1 MMPESIAAGKRVKY
15 RNDPLPKLQSGLLK
29 EYFINQDI
37 VNSCALLFF
46 SLAFISTALD
56 SVVITSGIHV
66 RISRK
71 TEEFIFKGNCLENG
85 NEQSPVQNALENQ
98 CFV

>member
-46 SLAFISTALD
+46 SLAFISTALGAGYTYAILCAICCK
-56 SVVITSGIHV
+56 SQMRFAAFAIWCPT
-66 RISRK
+66 R
-71 TEEFIFKGNCLENG
+71 NCYR
-85 NEQSPVQNALENQ
+85 
-98 CFV
+98 